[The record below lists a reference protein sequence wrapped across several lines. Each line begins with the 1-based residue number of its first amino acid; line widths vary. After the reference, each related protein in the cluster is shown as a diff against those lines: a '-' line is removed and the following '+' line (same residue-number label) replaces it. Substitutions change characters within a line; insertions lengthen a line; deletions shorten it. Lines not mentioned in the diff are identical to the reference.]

1 MHPTHPEFATY
12 HAGQRIAWLL
22 EEAEHHRQVEQARR
36 ARRQQR
42 QRRRLTR
49 TLRAIATRAV
59 HQPAGA
65 Q

>member
-1 MHPTHPEFATY
+1 MHPTHPDLATHY
-12 HAGQRIAWLL
+12 ANQRVASLL
-22 EEAEHHRQVEQARR
+22 EEAEHHRQVGQARR
-36 ARRQQR
+36 ALR

-49 TLRAIATRAV
+49 TLRATAARAV

>member
-1 MHPTHPEFATY
+1 MHPTHPDLATHY
-12 HAGQRIAWLL
+12 ANQRVASLL
-22 EEAEHHRQVEQARR
+22 EEAEHHRQVGQARR
-36 ARRQQR
+36 AR

-49 TLRAIATRAV
+49 TLRATAARAV

>member
-1 MHPTHPEFATY
+1 MHPTHPDLVTDY
-12 HAGQRIAWLL
+12 AGQRVAWLL
-22 EEAEHHRQVEQARR
+22 EEAEHHRQVGQARR
-36 ARRQQR
+36 ARR

-49 TLRAIATRAV
+49 TLRATAARAV

>member
-22 EEAEHHRQVEQARR
+22 EEAEHHRQVGQARR

-49 TLRAIATRAV
+49 TLRAIAARAV

>member
-1 MHPTHPEFATY
+1 MHPTHPEFATHY
-12 HAGQRIAWLL
+12 ANQRVAWLL
-22 EEAEHHRQVEQARR
+22 EEAEHHRQVGQARR
-36 ARRQQR
+36 ARRQRR

-49 TLRAIATRAV
+49 TLWAIAARAV

>member
-1 MHPTHPEFATY
+1 MHPLHPHLATSY
-12 HAGQRIAWLL
+12 TGQRVAWLL
-22 EEAEHHRQVEQARR
+22 EEAEHHRQVGQARR

-49 TLRAIATRAV
+49 TLRAIAARAV

>member
-1 MHPTHPEFATY
+1 MHPTHPEFATD

-22 EEAEHHRQVEQARR
+22 EEAEHHRQVGQARR
-36 ARRQQR
+36 AQHR
-42 QRRRLTR
+42 QRRRLPR
-49 TLRAIATRAV
+49 TLRAIAARAV

>member
-1 MHPTHPEFATY
+1 MHPLHPHLATSY
-12 HAGQRIAWLL
+12 AGQRVAWLL
-22 EEAEHHRQVEQARR
+22 EEAEHHRQVGQARR
-36 ARRQQR
+36 ARR

-49 TLRAIATRAV
+49 TLRAIAARAV